1 MKKILSAVIVF
12 SAMGITSCSTSKSVS
27 TTPEAPL
34 EKVEVIV
41 VNSNP
46 MTNLSDSFSYA
57 AGLNIARS
65 MQQQGV
71 PSINGNL
78 VQMAINDVLNNKTL
92 LLTDEQASMTLQ
104 EQLQAY
110 AEKKANAAK
119 EVGSTFMAA
128 NKAKPGVKT
137 TASGLQYEIITPG
150 VVGGLMPKAI
160 DTVVV
165 HYVGTTL
172 DGVEFDSSVKRGE
185 PASFPLNRVIAGWTE
200 ILQLMTKGA
209 KWRVVIPS
217 ELAYGEQGAGAA
229 IPPHATLIFEIELLD
244 ILPAS

>member
-1 MKKILSAVIVF
+1 MNKILYAVILF
-12 SAMGITSCSTSKSVS
+12 SALGNNSFAQKKTVVKPKMTAKPTASV
-27 TTPEAPL
+27 TA
-34 EKVEVIV
+34 
-41 VNSNP
+41 NP
-46 MTNLSDSFSYA
+46 MKNLNDSFSYA

-71 PSINGNL
+71 SIINGNL

-110 AEKKANAAK
+110 AEKKSGVAK
-119 EVGSTFMAA
+119 EAGRAFCAE
-128 NKAKPGVKT
+128 NKTKPGVTT
-137 TASGLQYEIITPG
+137 TASGLQYEIITAG
-150 VVGGLMPKAI
+150 EAGGLMPKAI

-172 DGVEFDSSVKRGE
+172 DGVEFDSSIKRGE
-185 PASFPLNRVIAGWTE
+185 PASFPLNRVISGWTE

-209 KWRVVIPS
+209 KWKVVIPS

>member
-1 MKKILSAVIVF
+1 MKKILCAVILF
-12 SAMGITSCSTSKSVS
+12 SALGNNSFAQTKTKTTAKAKPAASV
-27 TTPEAPL
+27 A
-34 EKVEVIV
+34 V
-41 VNSNP
+41 NP
-46 MTNLSDSFSYA
+46 MKNLSDSFSYA

-71 PSINGNL
+71 PNINGNL
-78 VQMAINDVLNNKTL
+78 VQMAINDVLNNKIL

-104 EQLQAY
+104 EQLQAF
-110 AEKKANAAK
+110 AEKKANVAK
-119 EVGSTFMAA
+119 EVGVAFCAE
-128 NKAKPGVKT
+128 NKKKPGVT
-137 TASGLQYEIITPG
+137 TLPNGLQYEIITAG
-150 VVGGLMPKAI
+150 VAGGLMPKAI
-160 DTVVV
+160 DTVKV

-172 DGVEFDSSVKRGE
+172 DGVEFDSSIKRGE
-185 PASFPLNRVIAGWTE
+185 PASFPLNRVIKGWTE

-209 KWRVVIPS
+209 KWKVVIPS